1 MSHEQSFFIG
11 GDWVAPLGRATRP
24 LVNPATEA
32 AYGAVALGDARDV
45 DRAVSSARAAFPAFS
60 RSSREERIAL
70 LNRIIEAYARHEDEL
85 AQIIVQ
91 EVGAPIKVA
100 KRLHVPLGRMH
111 FETARDALASF
122 EFDRA
127 YGGARVVREPI
138 GVCGLIIAWNWPLF
152 LIGAKVAPAIAA
164 GCTMVLKPSEAAPMS
179 ALKFAEI
186 MAEAGVPAGVFNLI
200 NGDGPGAGQAL
211 CAHADVDMVSF
222 TGSTRGGVA
231 VAKAAAD
238 TVKRVHQE
246 LGGKSAN
253 ILLND
258 ADFPKAVRV
267 GVLSCYSNAGQ
278 TCAAPTRMLAP
289 QDRLVEVEDIARA
302 TAEAMVVG
310 DPADEGTTLGPLI
323 NAAQFERVQGYLEKG
338 VAEGARLAAG
348 GPGRPAHLN
357 RGYFTKATVFSDV
370 APEMAIA
377 QEEIFGPALVII
389 PYRDEAHA
397 IEIANCTLYGLAAY
411 VQSKDL
417 DRANSVA
424 EQLRAGSVHINGAAL
439 DLALPFGGYRQ
450 SGNGREHGRWGLE
463 EYLETKTILGARA
476 G

>member
-1 MSHEQSFFIG
+1 MSLASKFYVGGQWVDPIG
-11 GDWVAPLGRATRP
+11 RVTRP
-24 LVNPATEA
+24 LINPATEA
-32 AYGAVALGDARDV
+32 AYGEAAMGGAADI
-45 DRAVSSARAAFPAFS
+45 DRAVAAARSAFPTFS
-60 RSSREERIAL
+60 RTSRDQRIEL
-70 LNRIIEAYARHEDEL
+70 LDRIVAAYARHEDEL

-91 EVGAPIKVA
+91 EVGAPIKIA
-100 KRLHVPLGRMH
+100 KRLHVPLGRLH
-111 FETARDALASF
+111 FEIARDTLAAF
-122 EFDRA
+122 EFDA
-127 YGGARVVREPI
+127 PHGAARVVLEPI
-138 GVCGLIIAWNWPLF
+138 GVCGLIIAWNWPLL

-164 GCTMVLKPSEAAPMS
+164 GCTIVLKPSETAPMS
-179 ALKFAEI
+179 SLKFAEI
-186 MAEAGVPAGVFNLI
+186 MHEAGVPPGVFNLV
-200 NGDGPGAGQAL
+200 NGDGPSAGHAL
-211 CAHADVDMVSF
+211 SSHPDVDMVSF

-238 TVKRVHQE
+238 SVKRVHQE

-253 ILLND
+253 IMLDD
-258 ADFPKAVRV
+258 ADFPKAVRA

-289 QDRLVEVEDIARA
+289 QDRLAEVEEIARA

-310 DPADEGTTLGPLI
+310 DPADEATTLGPLI
-323 NAAQFERVQGYLEKG
+323 NAAQYERVQGYLEKG
-338 VAEGARLAAG
+338 LAEGARLVTG
-348 GPGRPAHLN
+348 GPGRPPGLN
-357 RGYFTKATVFSDV
+357 CGYYCRPTVFSEV
-370 APEMAIA
+370 TPEMTIA
-377 QEEIFGPALVII
+377 REEIFGPALCII

-397 IEIANCTLYGLAAY
+397 IEIANATAYGLAAY

-417 DRANSVA
+417 TRANAVA

-463 EYLETKTILGARA
+463 EYLETKAILGAR